1 MTGKQSFLKKLYPLL
16 MKVTNLFGAN
26 NKVLDNNKHVAPPQS
41 LYDLAATQN
50 NGQAVAL
57 SNFKGKKI
65 LFVNTAS
72 NCGYTGQYAELQQLH
87 ERFPQLVILGFPAND
102 FKEQEKGSDAE
113 IAEFCKVNYGVTFPI
128 MQKSSVIRSA
138 EQNKVFDWLSSAAKN
153 GWNDQQPEWNFS
165 KYLTDEQGNLLHYFG
180 PSVSPL
186 SKEITEAINI

>member
-1 MTGKQSFLKKLYPLL
+1 